1 MVSELE
7 ERLLRLRYCL
17 NHRCYGA
24 IIKFRVGIS
33 LNLNLQAEML
43 GQAADDDEDTQ
54 SSPVCSTCPQDRA
67 KAARQSKV
75 LRGLYRIVKN
85 ILPWGQGFLKEILK
99 NTAHGSPSSAKNL
112 TSTPRDSESNEN
124 TLQSPPSYLRC
135 LTCFP
140 WAHSCP
146 DTVPFPALLCALD
159 APHPRRQC
167 LLHVPTLQRTPFYNT
182 HHTCDCFLSPC
193 DARI

>member
-17 NHRCYGA
+17 NHRCYSA
-24 IIKFRVGIS
+24 KIKIRVGVS
-33 LNLNLQAEML
+33 SNLNLQAEML
-43 GQAADDDEDTQ
+43 GQVADGYEDTQ

-75 LRGLYRIVKN
+75 LHGLYRIVKN
-85 ILPWGQGFLKEILK
+85 ILPWGQGFFKEILK
-99 NTAHGSPSSAKNL
+99 NTAPGSPSSAKNL
-112 TSTPRDSESNEN
+112 ISTPRDSESYEN
-124 TLQSPPSYLRC
+124 TFQSPPSYLRC
-135 LTCFP
+135 RICFP

-146 DTVPFPALLCALD
+146 DTVPFTVG
-159 APHPRRQC
+159 APRPGHRC
-167 LLHVPTLQRTPFYNT
+167 LVHVLTLQHTPFDNT
-182 HHTCDCFLSPC
+182 HHICYCFLSPC

>member
-33 LNLNLQAEML
+33 SNLNLQAEML
-43 GQAADDDEDTQ
+43 GQMADNEDTQ
-54 SSPVCSTCPQDRA
+54 SSPVCSACPQDRA

-75 LRGLYRIVKN
+75 LHGLYRIVKN

-99 NTAHGSPSSAKNL
+99 NTAHGSHSSAKNL

-124 TLQSPPSYLRC
+124 TFQSPPSYLRC
-135 LTCFP
+135 LICFP

-146 DTVPFPALLCALD
+146 DTVPFPVLLCTLG
-159 APHPRRQC
+159 APHPRHQC
-167 LLHVPTLQRTPFYNT
+167 LAHVLTLQHTPFYNT
-182 HHTCDCFLSPC
+182 HHICDFLSPC